1 MSGFSDDCRWWWDG
15 QRWLPTSEVVLPQL
29 PPTEIELS
37 GKLALARADLAKG
50 RPGFWKHTLFL
61 EGLLGFMPV
70 NRRGL
75 SEYRT
80 WTMEQLALAAAYLL
94 GPDEPMLAGEMS
106 RHDVWDGWA
115 RNLAVAV
122 TAAHVIVFRIDYLD
136 GQPRWVGMAAPDPDV
151 RLDVSGAGGQ
161 RSERA
166 VVHSGIRRRRRVQS
180 GASARSVAAR
190 CPDHPTNLMTSYGGK
205 GGLPTVTQSHADS
218 YVLLP

>member
-1 MSGFSDDCRWWWDG
+1 VSGFSDDGLWWWDG
-15 QRWLPTSEVVLPQL
+15 TRWIPTSGVVLPQL
-29 PPTEIELS
+29 PPTEFELS

-50 RPGFWKHTLFL
+50 RPGFWLHTLFL
-61 EGLLGFMPV
+61 EGMFGLYPT

-80 WTMEQLALAAAYLL
+80 WTLEQLALAAAYLL

-136 GQPRWVGMAAPDPDV
+136 GQPRWVG
-151 RLDVSGAGGQ
+151 L
-161 RSERA
+161 
-166 VVHSGIRRRRRVQS
+166 
-180 GASARSVAAR
+180 AAR
-190 CPDHPTNLMTSYGGK
+190 PTA
-205 GGLPTVTQSHADS
+205 VTMKRSTRMIGFYQALEIRSQWGRWSILGFQGEKEFNPEPVLEAWRHA
-218 YVLLP
+218 VRTTPQT